1 MLEIQE
7 HTATEELLKMYF
19 FKLYERKNEFGDLYF
34 LEDKLN
40 IIINCKTLSQMN
52 SKELFECI
60 NINTRWGMIDVVDG
74 AFVIPSKFYFIND
87 IEHANKTIFEH
98 SFLYTNFKLI
108 DGLNLYEAEIGQW
121 NLGCDLINENGV
133 VLKTVT
139 PNLYDNGY
147 YEIKVFSKN
156 YPIFLLNI
164 YDENNGDWLSLYSLN
179 DNQLIEI
186 DEIDDSEILLAAI
199 NIDSNSLNFAS
210 DRLRDDKS
218 IVLKAVSQYGESLEY
233 ASDKL
238 KNDMEVVGVAVLN
251 GGHAL
256 RYSSDALRNDKI
268 IVILA
273 VSSYGRAL
281 KYASDELK
289 NDQEVVLFAVSDN
302 GEALMYAS
310 DELKNDKD
318 IVLKAVSK
326 NGKTLKYASNE
337 LRNNKEVVIAA
348 VSNNGYAI
356 EYVGEKLKNDSEI
369 LAIVNVKKNTN
380 LTNSDESISD
390 DLPF

>member
-7 HTATEELLKMYF
+7 HIATEELLKMYF
-19 FKLYERKNEFGDLYF
+19 FKLYDRKNEFADLYF
-34 LEDKLN
+34 LEDRLN
-40 IIINCKTLSQMN
+40 VIINCKTLSQMN

-60 NINTRWGMIDVVDG
+60 NINNRWGMKDVVDG

-108 DGLNLYEAEIGQW
+108 DGLNLYEAEIGKW

-139 PNLYDNGY
+139 PNLYDNGF

-156 YPIFLLNI
+156 YPIFLLI
-164 YDENNGDWLSLYSLN
+164 ESDENNGDWLSFYSLN
-179 DNQLIEI
+179 DNQLIKI
-186 DEIDDSEILLAAI
+186 DEIDDKILILDFLKFGCSEILDIASEEIKDDSEILLAAI
-199 NIDSNSLNFAS
+199 NINSNSLNFAS
-210 DRLRDDKS
+210 DRIRDEKS
-218 IVLKAVSQYGESLEY
+218 IVLKAVSQDGSSLEY
-233 ASDKL
+233 ASAD
-238 KNDMEVVGVAVLN
+238 
-251 GGHAL
+251 
-256 RYSSDALRNDKI
+256 LRNDRE
-268 IVILA
+268 VVFAA
-273 VSSYGRAL
+273 VSNYGNSL
-281 KYASDELK
+281 MDASDSLR
-289 NDQEVVLFAVSDN
+289 
-302 GEALMYAS
+302 
-310 DELKNDKD
+310 NDKD

-337 LRNNKEVVIAA
+337 LRNDKEVVIAA
-348 VSNNGYAI
+348 VSNNGNAI

-369 LAIVNVKKNTN
+369 LAIVNVKKNTDF
-380 LTNSDESISD
+380 TNSDESISD